1 MRGRQC
7 SSQQIPTIQQK
18 FKNYEEF
25 SKATLADVYTEKSL
39 NESLHY
45 QAKTFAS
52 AYIENREE
60 EFIIHKLPNEAQF
73 SSVNQVLI
81 HDFDGDANV
90 DVVIAGNLYGSE
102 VETPRNDA
110 SIGLFLKGKGD
121 GTFEVIPGYLS
132 GLYLPGDIKDM
143 SLISVND
150 ELYIVAAKNDDYVQ
164 WVRVH

>member
-1 MRGRQC
+1 MAC
-7 SSQQIPTIQQK
+7 SGI
-18 FKNYEEF
+18 
-25 SKATLADVYTEKSL
+25 
-39 NESLHY
+39 
-45 QAKTFAS
+45 
-52 AYIENREE
+52 
-60 EFIIHKLPNEAQF
+60 
-73 SSVNQVLI
+73 QVLI
-81 HDFDGDANV
+81 HDFDGDAHV

-143 SLISVND
+143 SLIRVND